1 MSMNLHCNRI
11 ELQQTPTHI
20 TYMCMVQ
27 PNGQISPV
35 VTGQKAKHALQ
46 IYIQWLQGKTDGIF
60 HSTEDL
66 ERVRKFM
73 NEEIESIEILLKS
86 SSKKELKVYIS

>member
-27 PNGQISPV
+27 PNGKVSPA

-46 IYIQWLQGKTDGIF
+46 IYIRWIRGKTDGVFNNTKDFEYIKKWV
-60 HSTEDL
+60 D
-66 ERVRKFM
+66 
-73 NEEIESIEILLKS
+73 EEIENIEKLLKS
-86 SSKKELKVYIS
+86 RSKKELKVYIS